1 MIRLVIIEDLPIVLE
16 GIKLL
21 INNVDD
27 FEIVGEFR
35 NGQDFLDNM
44 AKLEVDVVLT
54 DIDMP
59 EMDGVTA
66 TKLALSINPDLKI
79 IALSMYNDRKYYYEM
94 VTAGAK
100 GFVLKQS
107 PTNKLESA
115 IREVYQ
121 GGNYFSEELLRSVI
135 IEMQNI
141 EDQIIDDRKKLLKL
155 SERES
160 KLLDLICQGL
170 TNKELAD
177 KLFVSVRTI
186 ETTKSRLM
194 EKTNT
199 RNNAGLIIWA
209 IKNKVVV
216 I

>member
-1 MIRLVIIEDLPIVLE
+1 MIRIAIIEDLPIVLE

-21 INNVDD
+21 INNIKD
-27 FEIVGEFR
+27 FEIVAEYS
-35 NGQDFLDNM
+35 NGQEFTDN
-44 AKLEVDVVLT
+44 LQSISTDVVLT

-59 EMDGVTA
+59 VMDGITA
-66 TKLALSINPDLKI
+66 TKIALSLNPELKI

-107 PTNKLESA
+107 PSNKLETA
-115 IREVYQ
+115 IREVHN

-135 IEMQNI
+135 IEMQSI
-141 EDQIIDDRKKLLKL
+141 ESLLVEEKKKLMKL
-155 SERES
+155 TDRES
-160 KLLDLICQGL
+160 DILNLICQGL
-170 TNKELAD
+170 TNKELAAE
-177 KLFVSVRTI
+177 LFVSVRTI
-186 ETTKSRLM
+186 ESTKSRLM
-194 EKTNT
+194 EKTST

-209 IKNKVVV
+209 IKNKIVV

>member
-1 MIRLVIIEDLPIVLE
+1 MIRIAIIEDLPIVLE

-21 INNVDD
+21 INNIKD
-27 FEIVGEFR
+27 FEIVAEFS
-35 NGQDFLDNM
+35 NGQEFTDN
-44 AKLEVDVVLT
+44 LQSISTDVVLT

-59 EMDGVTA
+59 VMDGITA
-66 TKLALSINPDLKI
+66 TKIALSLNPDLKI

-107 PTNKLESA
+107 PSNKLETA
-115 IREVYQ
+115 IREVHN

-135 IEMQNI
+135 IEMQSI
-141 EDQIIDDRKKLLKL
+141 ESLLVEEKKKLMKL
-155 SERES
+155 TNRES
-160 KLLDLICQGL
+160 NILNLICQGL
-170 TNKELAD
+170 TNKELAAE
-177 KLFVSVRTI
+177 LFVSVRTI
-186 ETTKSRLM
+186 ESTKSRLM
-194 EKTNT
+194 EKTST

-209 IKNKVVV
+209 IKNKIVV